1 MDSFPSFRLL
11 RKRRAKPADWLGLR
25 DWRWD
30 EEALDGCGVESQALQ
45 TSHEVAS
52 DSFGVASVEVCL
64 TEVGVGCLGG
74 EDAMDGAAELV
85 RDGEEGA
92 HGPTT
97 CAEAM
102 VFVVEIRAL
111 LSSRGERAFDENG
124 LEVRVAAASTRIAVL
139 TGRSE
144 ERRVGK
150 EWRSGGWAGEVRE
163 RGVDVGFVGG
173 GVSEGA

>member
-1 MDSFPSFRLL
+1 MDSFPTFRLL

-85 RDGEEGA
+85 RDGEVVNEIHAADEDRAHQHDGA
-92 HGPTT
+92 TADDARPQ
-97 CAEAM
+97 
-102 VFVVEIRAL
+102 VFPCGCLGWWIR
-111 LSSRGERAFDENG
+111 D
-124 LEVRVAAASTRIAVL
+124 
-139 TGRSE
+139 
-144 ERRVGK
+144 
-150 EWRSGGWAGEVRE
+150 
-163 RGVDVGFVGG
+163 GG
-173 GVSEGA
+173 GHGFD